1 MSETETAAPE
11 ETGNDPLEDDALRE
25 ESEHPEGDDD
35 RQGDDEQ
42 PVTEEAAD
50 EAASAEDAAQAQAIQ
65 SEKDLMKRD
74 QKIDAE
80 NVRHAKRV
88 AEIMEEAG
96 NDLIP
101 CPVCMDGI
109 AGWVYLPEAQQLS
122 EEAILRL
129 RQLIGL
135 SGLEGLVPA
144 TFAQRCPDCD
154 GQGEVRTGSRVAGYE
169 TTTCERCAKKGWIRV
184 GATPQLGDVPA
195 TEDGPVTGPTVYAV
209 EAEDPEIRH
218 LRERGFTV
226 IPPMQVQTG

>member
-1 MSETETAAPE
+1 MSSIRETAE
-11 ETGNDPLEDDALRE
+11 RE
-25 ESEHPEGDDD
+25 
-35 RQGDDEQ
+35 
-42 PVTEEAAD
+42 AD
-50 EAASAEDAAQAQAIQ
+50 EAEQEEAEQETDAALDQHDAPDERIETADAAPPL
-65 SEKDLMKRD
+65 SEKDIADRMAKLEKE
-74 QKIDAE
+74 AE
-80 NVRHAKRV
+80 RHAKRV

-109 AGWVYLPEAQQLS
+109 AGWVYSPEAQQLS

-169 TTTCERCAKKGWIRV
+169 TTTCERCAKKGWVRV

-209 EAEDPEIRH
+209 ENEDPEIRH